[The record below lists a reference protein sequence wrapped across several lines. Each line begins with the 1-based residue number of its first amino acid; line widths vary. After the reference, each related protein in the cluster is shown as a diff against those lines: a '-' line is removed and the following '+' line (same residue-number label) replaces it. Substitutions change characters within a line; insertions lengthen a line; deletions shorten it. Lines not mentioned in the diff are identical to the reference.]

1 MSKYSSYKEHQ
12 LITENWRKFLNE
24 SDTPE
29 EGEALEEIFGFGKSK
44 EEKAQAYFDN
54 NWPKIEDMIGD
65 DPGAQILAFVE
76 EMLQEYPSDANDKRI
91 QGAVETAVRR
101 YKSAAERDDVTQ
113 WHSDRA
119 AKEKATSARHA
130 AEKAAEEKAAE
141 EKADIE
147 RHMSAQEKRRRAN
160 RNDPDAWLRT
170 QSGPS
175 AGSST
180 DRRRRR
186 NRGEL
191 EENKNK

>member
-65 DPGAQILAFVE
+65 DPGSQIRDRVE
-76 EMLQEYPSDANDKRI
+76 KWLQEYPGDANDKGI
-91 QGAVETAVRR
+91 QGAVESAIR
-101 YKSAAERDDVTQ
+101 YHKRAQEREDSGPRWDPKADAAR
-113 WHSDRA
+113 DRA
-119 AKEKATSARHA
+119 ATKANNAKNDARRKKEREDRA
-130 AEKAAEEKAAE
+130 ASI
-141 EKADIE
+141 D
-147 RHMSAQEKRRRAN
+147 SFRRSTQSTT
-160 RNDPDAWLRT
+160 DPDAWLRT

-191 EENKNK
+191 EENKKK